1 MLGSSG
7 VGKSTLLN
15 NLSGKSIMK
24 TDRISQSTNKGKH
37 ITSHRELI
45 VLGNG

>member
-15 NLSGKSIMK
+15 NLSGKVIMR
-24 TDRISQSTNKGKH
+24 TDTISGITNKGGMLQV
-37 ITSHRELI
+37 TD
-45 VLGNG
+45 N

>member
-15 NLSGKSIMK
+15 NLSGKTLMR
-24 TDRISQSTNKGKH
+24 TDTISQSTNKGRH
-37 ITSHRELI
+37 IQVIGINCS
-45 VLGNG
+45 